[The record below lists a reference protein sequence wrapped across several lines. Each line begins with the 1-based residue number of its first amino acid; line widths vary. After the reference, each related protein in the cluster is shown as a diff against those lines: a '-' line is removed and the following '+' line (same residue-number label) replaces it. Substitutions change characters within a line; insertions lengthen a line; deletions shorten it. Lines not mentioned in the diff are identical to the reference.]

1 MSFKKRRDPR
11 IPLSKREKVLREML
25 RGVSVTLG
33 AVICAFNINSF
44 VSAGGLFPGGYSGVA
59 LMVTRLFSKY
69 AGIFVPYSVV
79 FLPLNVISTYLGI
92 RSLGKKFTLYSLYYV
107 VLSSLLTDM
116 LPHVAI
122 TSDVLLVAVFGGI
135 TSGLSGLLCLWVG
148 TSSGGTDLL
157 SVYFSEKRGINT
169 WNYILLGNV
178 VILALAG
185 FFFGWDK
192 ALYSII
198 YQYVLMQLYGE
209 LFKRYDKHTL
219 IIITDMPE
227 SVYDKISIM
236 TRHDAT
242 LFKGEGF
249 FLEKKKNMIYSVVES
264 SQVDMIVKEIKD
276 IDPKAFVNVLK
287 TERFSGRF
295 YKRPRY

>member
-1 MSFKKRRDPR
+1 
-11 IPLSKREKVLREML
+11 
-25 RGVSVTLG
+25 
-33 AVICAFNINSF
+33 
-44 VSAGGLFPGGYSGVA
+44 
-59 LMVTRLFSKY
+59 
-69 AGIFVPYSVV
+69 
-79 FLPLNVISTYLGI
+79 
-92 RSLGKKFTLYSLYYV
+92 
-107 VLSSLLTDM
+107 M

>member
-1 MSFKKRRDPR
+1 MPFKKKKDPR
-11 IPLSKREKVLREML
+11 VPLNKREKVLRESL
-25 RGVSVTLG
+25 RFVSVTLG

-44 VSAGGLFPGGYSGVA
+44 VNAGGLFPGGYSGVT
-59 LMVTRLFSKY
+59 LMITRLFYKY
-69 AGIFVPYSVV
+69 AGIFVPYSVI
-79 FLPLNVISTYLGI
+79 FLPLNAVSTYLGI
-92 RSLGKKFTLYSLYYV
+92 KSMGKKFTFYSLYYV

-122 TSDVLLVAVFGGI
+122 TSDVLLAAVFGGI
-135 TSGLSGLLCLWVG
+135 TSGISGLLCLWVG
-148 TSSGGTDLL
+148 TSGGGTDLL
-157 SVYFSEKRGINT
+157 SVYFSEKKGINT

-178 VILALAG
+178 VILVLAG

-209 LFKRYDKHTL
+209 LFKRYEKHTL
-219 IIITDMPE
+219 IVITDMPE
-227 SVYDKISIM
+227 SVYDRISIM

-249 FLEKKKNMIYSVVES
+249 FLEKKKNMIYSVIES
-264 SQVDMIVKEIKD
+264 NQVDMIVKD
-276 IDPKAFVNVLK
+276 IRDTDPDAFINVLK
-287 TERFSGRF
+287 TERLAGRF
-295 YKRPRY
+295 NRRPRY